1 MAFFIT
7 DGILDFLLNQRLL
20 DMTHY
25 IKSFIAA
32 TLLSL
37 LFPLTM
43 MAQETITDLGTF
55 PTWNKRPA
63 TMHNARITKNTRL
76 IMTKD
81 YATLNPVYD
90 GVFSVEENGLL
101 SFYLA
106 NGAKRITNT
115 LLRSIWQFRDDTVKG
130 QEGQLL
136 PLRDSPPQR
145 NYEGTVS
152 GMDKCHELRRR
163 TGAYRNERP
172 SVHGAFLLHR

>member
-1 MAFFIT
+1 MAIYAGYGILDFFIT

-25 IKSFIAA
+25 IKSFLAA

-37 LFPLTM
+37 LFPLTLT
-43 MAQETITDLGTF
+43 AQEEITDLGTF

-76 IMTKD
+76 ILTKD

-115 LLRSIWQFRDDTVKG
+115 LLRSISSSEGSRFSGNSVMTQSKDKKG
-130 QEGQLL
+130 SYYPFVILHH
-136 PLRDSPPQR
+136 P
-145 NYEGTVS
+145 NS
-152 GMDKCHELRRR
+152 G
-163 TGAYRNERP
+163 
-172 SVHGAFLLHR
+172 

>member
-1 MAFFIT
+1 
-7 DGILDFLLNQRLL
+7 
-20 DMTHY
+20 MTHY

-37 LFPLTM
+37 LSPLTM

-115 LLRSIWQFRDDTVKG
+115 LLRSISSSEGSRFSGNSVMTQSKDKKG
-130 QEGQLL
+130 SYYPFVILH
-136 PLRDSPPQR
+136 R
-145 NYEGTVS
+145 NGTMKEHVS
-152 GMDKCHELRRR
+152 GN
-163 TGAYRNERP
+163 G
-172 SVHGAFLLHR
+172 

>member
-1 MAFFIT
+1 MAFFRT

-25 IKSFIAA
+25 IKSFLAA

-37 LFPLTM
+37 LFPFTLT
-43 MAQETITDLGTF
+43 AQEEITDLGTF

-63 TMHNARITKNTRL
+63 TVHKARITNNTRL
-76 IMTKD
+76 ILTKD
-81 YATLNPVYD
+81 YARMNPVYD

-115 LLRSIWQFRDDTVKG
+115 MLRSISAVKAHASSSDC
-130 QEGQLL
+130 LTTRAVCL
-136 PLRDSPPQR
+136 CSTP
-145 NYEGTVS
+145 VS
-152 GMDKCHELRRR
+152 SHCGK
-163 TGAYRNERP
+163 
-172 SVHGAFLLHR
+172 